1 MLSVLQIVILSF
13 IYTLSLVF
21 EQVNKTSIV
30 QGFQSFS
37 FAFYMI
43 QIVMNFV
50 TVKFEEGKKLST
62 FREIWRFYLKDN
74 FLIDFISLIVLLL
87 DLFFDLQ
94 VTIYLRLFI
103 IVKLSQGLEKIE
115 KLEVFFIQN
124 FYKEQY
130 WSLIKVFLFNFSFAH
145 ILAIFLIL
153 MARLN

>member
-1 MLSVLQIVILSF
+1 
-13 IYTLSLVF
+13 
-21 EQVNKTSIV
+21 
-30 QGFQSFS
+30 
-37 FAFYMI
+37 
-43 QIVMNFV
+43 MNFV

-74 FLIDFISLIVLLL
+74 VLIDFISLIVLLL